1 MMRLSGG
8 GKVILGKDG
17 MRIGGLSPEGGD
29 GSERRHHRRRL
40 EIGDLEIEVPA
51 VVAVLSGEGAVGE
64 AYIAEGLGAD
74 LVEVRLDLIPGDGMK
89 ILREVREATTLPII
103 ATNRW
108 AAEGG
113 AFRGGEDERIEILAE
128 ASSWAD
134 LVDVEVMARGRDR
147 LLEMVER
154 PAILSYHDFS
164 GMPGIEE
171 GVSILKDAFEAG
183 AGIAKLAL
191 TPASLEECLALLSLL
206 LSAPGPTSLLG
217 MGEVGRHLRALAPI
231 YGSVLTYGYITTPA
245 APGQIPVK
253 DLGAVLDVLMG
264 RKG

>member
-1 MMRLSGG
+1 MMRLNGG
-8 GKVILGKDG
+8 WKMVAGRDEV
-17 MRIGGLSPEGGD
+17 RIGDIGHEGRD
-29 GSERRHHRRRL
+29 RIELRHHRRRL

-51 VVAVLSGEGAVGE
+51 VVAVLSGEGAGGE

-108 AAEGG
+108 AVEGG

-128 ASSWAD
+128 ASAWAD
-134 LVDVEVMARGRDR
+134 LVDVEVMAEGRDR
-147 LLEMVER
+147 LLEMVDR

-164 GMPGIEE
+164 GVPGIEE
-171 GVSILKDAFEAG
+171 AGSILRVAFEAG

-231 YGSVLTYGYITTPA
+231 YGSVLTYGYITAPA

-253 DLGAVLDVLMG
+253 DLRGVLDVLMG
-264 RKG
+264 R

>member
-1 MMRLSGG
+1 MNEKKLS
-8 GKVILGKDG
+8 KRKLA
-17 MRIGGLSPEGGD
+17 
-29 GSERRHHRRRL
+29 
-40 EIGDLEIEVPA
+40 IGDLEIEVPG
-51 VVAVLSGEGAVGE
+51 VVAVLSGEEAVRN
-64 AYIAEGLGAD
+64 ASIAEGLGAD
-74 LVEVRLDLIPGDGMK
+74 LVEVRLDLLTGDPLK
-89 ILREVREATTLPII
+89 VIRVVRDATALPII
-103 ATNRW
+103 ATNRMVL
-108 AAEGG
+108 EGG
-113 AFRGGEDERIEILAE
+113 GFLGGEDERIEILAE

>member
-1 MMRLSGG
+1 MVS
-8 GKVILGKDG
+8 GKVGV
-17 MRIGGLSPEGGD
+17 RIGDLDPEGGD
-29 GSERRHHRRRL
+29 RSERRHHRRRL
-40 EIGDLEIEVPA
+40 LIGDMEIEVPA
-51 VVAVLSGEGAVGE
+51 VVAVLSGEGAGGE
-64 AYIAEGLGAD
+64 ASIAEGLGAD

-89 ILREVREATTLPII
+89 ILREVREATPLPII

-113 AFRGGEDERIEILAE
+113 AFWGEEDERIKILAE
-128 ASSWAD
+128 ASAWAD
-134 LVDVEVMARGRDR
+134 LVDVELFAEGRDR

-154 PAILSYHDFS
+154 PAILSYHDFR

-171 GVSILKDAFEAG
+171 ARSVLEEAFEAG

-191 TPASLEECLALLSLL
+191 TPASLVECLDLLKLL

-245 APGQIPVK
+245 APGQIPVR
-253 DLGAVLDVLMG
+253 DLRGVLDVLMG
-264 RKG
+264 R